1 MHQPVATYRVR
12 NPSDSP
18 NEPAASAVACGS
30 YEDGVPGG
38 HRGPPAGV
46 LNAWGGTERRSRPPP
61 PCLRAEGAFGEAR
74 PIPALRLEAQPMH
87 DPLLQEQPTLVRPW
101 PMGSRRFFGRLSFLA
116 FRAGGSRSSV
126 LDERGRERARSP
138 RPRGTV
144 GALGLCVLASRPQ
157 PKSCTRSF
165 PFILGEAPGS
175 VSGAPLPERRT
186 QSSCVCLHS
195 HLNN

>member
-30 YEDGVPGG
+30 SEDGVPGG

-46 LNAWGGTERRSRPPP
+46 LNAWGGTERRSRPPLP
-61 PCLRAEGAFGEAR
+61 RLRARAPSER
-74 PIPALRLEAQPMH
+74 RDQSQPSGRRV
-87 DPLLQEQPTLVRPW
+87 DQCTTRSCKNSPPLVPPW
-101 PMGSRRFFGRLSFLA
+101 PMGSRRFFGRPSFLA

-126 LDERGRERARSP
+126 LDERGSERARSP

-144 GALGLCVLASRPQ
+144 GAIGLSVLGSRPQ

-165 PFILGEAPGS
+165 PFILGKAPGS
-175 VSGAPLPERRT
+175 VPGTLLPERWT